1 MTFDSASK
9 TMGRQPIEL
18 VNIETDS
25 CSLSFGAG
33 DCPATGDSPCY
44 NTWATCP
51 VKIAYVNTVKTYRF
65 ARSNAALPVGYSCL
79 PLLQS
84 VQYAPQVL
92 TPAKGL
98 GVRAAVTVR
107 LTDTEWPDTADDP
120 YFDQRPT
127 GTEGQGTFFGR
138 LRARNPFM
146 FGRFLHVKTGYIVEG
161 VLDESNLQTRSY
173 IIESVTGA
181 DRSGA
186 VTFVAKDVLK
196 LADDD
201 KAQCPRVTSARLD
214 ADITD
219 VQTTLAMYPSGV
231 GNAEFPASGV
241 LRIASELM
249 TFTRVGDVF
258 TVSRGQYSTQAKAAK
273 ADDAIQLCA
282 VFVNQPVQN
291 LIYDLLVNYAKIP
304 AAYIDKPAWDAER
317 DAHLLG
323 VYSSVITDP
332 VGVNTLISELS
343 EQGQC
348 YVWWDDVARL
358 IRFKALTAPPS
369 DLPILSDEDHFL
381 NGSISAG
388 EATADRVSRFMI
400 RFDRIDPTKK
410 LDDVANFRQR
420 WVPVDL
426 QSEGER
432 EYRSAKT
439 RIINSRW
446 FNSGSLGRVQQLG
459 AALLSRYRDPPLTF
473 EADIDISAGI
483 KTGDLFQVSSR
494 LFQNAAGSRKAISMQ
509 IVESYEKTAGSVLRL
524 KSSELVWTG
533 SDVPDNPMIIINT
546 DLFDVD
552 LLTLYQSEY
561 GTPQAGK
568 SVTFVVND
576 GVLIASTSA
585 YMPEQ
590 NTDGDGTSGIVFAS
604 TPEICAITT
613 NVWPSD
619 VDVYIVVRSGGAIV
633 GRGGAPVAHEF
644 VIQSSLDADLGP
656 FDGFAGA
663 PAINIQHDRVHLVVD
678 VGGLVACGGSSGGRG
693 GHNVPSSFAGAGGGG
708 APYGR
713 MDVLDPNDIYESFVA
728 PLDGHRST
736 AGTGRTP
743 TDHSHNG
750 GKGGDGGA
758 YGQRGTAGADSTYA
772 GGQAGPLRPAYIGI
786 APASIVNNGQILGA

>member
-1 MTFDSASK
+1 MTFDTASK

-18 VNIETDS
+18 VNLETDS
-25 CSLSFGAG
+25 CSLSFGVGA
-33 DCPATGDSPCY
+33 CTATGDSPCY

-51 VKIAYVNTVKTYRF
+51 AKIAYVNTVKTYRF

-98 GVRAAVTVR
+98 GVRASVTVR
-107 LTDTEWPDTADDP
+107 CIDTDWPDTADDP

-138 LRARNPFM
+138 FRARNPFM
-146 FGRFLHVKTGYIVEG
+146 FGRFLHVKTGYVVNG
-161 VLDESNLQTRSY
+161 VLDEANLQTRSY
-173 IIESVTGA
+173 IIESITGA
-181 DRSGA
+181 DRSGT
-186 VTFVAKDVLK
+186 VTFTAKDVLK

-219 VQTTLAMYPSGV
+219 AATTLIVYPAGI
-231 GNAEFPASGV
+231 GNTEFPASGV

-249 TFTRVGDVF
+249 IFTRSGDTFTL
-258 TVSRGQYSTQAKAAK
+258 SRGQYSTQAKAAK

-304 AAYIDKPAWDAER
+304 AAYIDKPAWNAER
-317 DAHLLG
+317 DANLLG

-332 VGVNTLISELS
+332 VGVNTLIGELS

-369 DLPILSDEDHFL
+369 DLPVLSDEDHFL
-381 NGSISAG
+381 HGSIAAG
-388 EATADRVSRFMI
+388 EATAERQSRFLI

-420 WVPVDL
+420 FVAADL

-473 EADIDISAGI
+473 EADIDISAGV
-483 KTGDLFQVSSR
+483 KTGDLFRVSSR
-494 LFQNAAGSRKAISMQ
+494 LFQNAAGSRKAVSMQ
-509 IVESYEKTAGSVLRL
+509 VIESYEKTAGSVLRL
-524 KSSELVWTG
+524 KSSELVWAGESSPVNPEIIIG
-533 SDVPDNPMIIINT
+533 SD
-546 DLFDVD
+546 
-552 LLTLYQSEY
+552 LTNVNLRELYEAEY
-561 GTPQAGK
+561 GTPFVGQ
-568 SVTFVVND
+568 SVTFILSAGVNIYGLQYDPRFDFNQWPAVYTGLWPADVDLAFINLGNVVGFGGTGGYDGGLLAAKGQGGGNAFSSRRQMPVPEDLIAFEQSATPLTIIND
-576 GVLIASTSA
+576 GVIA
-585 YMPEQ
+585 
-590 NTDGDGTSGIVFAS
+590 
-604 TPEICAITT
+604 
-613 NVWPSD
+613 
-619 VDVYIVVRSGGAIV
+619 GGA
-633 GRGGAPVAHEF
+633 GGGGA
-644 VIQSSLDADLGP
+644 GT
-656 FDGFAGA
+656 
-663 PAINIQHDRVHLVVD
+663 ND
-678 VGGLVACGGSSGGRG
+678 VG
-693 GHNVPSSFAGAGGGG
+693 GGGG
-708 APYGR
+708 APYGA
-713 MDVLDPNDIYESFVA
+713 VFDPSGLAE
-728 PLDGHRST
+728 
-736 AGTGRTP
+736 AGTFTSGGR
-743 TDHSHNG
+743 G
-750 GKGGDGGA
+750 GNNFGGVGGFGGDW
-758 YGQRGTAGADSTYA
+758 GQSGEDGNATYIDEF
-772 GGQAGPLRPAYIGI
+772 GQAIKDGGLAGWVINPFATDNIDLI
-786 APASIVNNGQILGA
+786 NNGTLLGRGA

>member
-18 VNIETDS
+18 VNIETDA
-25 CSLSFGAG
+25 CSLRFGVGA
-33 DCPATGDSPCY
+33 CTATGEPCY
-44 NTWATCP
+44 NTWATC
-51 VKIAYVNTVKTYRF
+51 KARLAYVNTVKTYRF

-98 GVRAAVTVR
+98 GVRASVTVR
-107 LTDTEWPDTADDP
+107 CIDTDWPDTADDP

-138 LRARNPFM
+138 FRARNPFM
-146 FGRFLHVKTGYIVEG
+146 FGRFLHVKTGYIVDG

-173 IIESVTGA
+173 IIESITGA
-181 DRSGA
+181 DRAGT

-214 ADITD
+214 ADITES
-219 VQTTLAMYPSGV
+219 QTSLIVYPAGI
-231 GNAEFPASGV
+231 GNTEFPASGV

-249 TFTRVGDVF
+249 TFSRSGDTF
-258 TVSRGQYSTQAKAAK
+258 TLSRGQYSTQAKAAK

-304 AAYIDKPAWDAER
+304 AAYIDKTAWDAER
-317 DAHLLG
+317 DANLLG

-332 VGVNTLISELS
+332 VGVNTLIAELS

-348 YVWWDDVARL
+348 YIWWDDVARL

-381 NGSISAG
+381 HGSIAAG
-388 EATADRVSRFMI
+388 EATAERQSRFLI

-420 WVPVDL
+420 FVAADL

-473 EADIDISAGI
+473 EADIDISAGV
-483 KTGDLFQVSSR
+483 KTGDLFRVSSR
-494 LFQNAAGSRKAISMQ
+494 LFQNAAGSRKAVSMQ
-509 IVESYEKTAGSVLRL
+509 VIESYEKTAGSVLRL
-524 KSSELVWTG
+524 KSSELVWAG
-533 SDVPDNPMIIINT
+533 EDIPVNPQIIIGA
-546 DLFDVD
+546 DLFDVNLRD
-552 LLTLYQSEY
+552 LYQAEY
-561 GTPQAGK
+561 GTPRDDDV
-568 SVTFVVND
+568 VTFIIQA
-576 GVLIASTSA
+576 GVLITS
-585 YMPEQ
+585 
-590 NTDGDGTSGIVFAS
+590 SSVL
-604 TPEICAITT
+604 TPALVAG
-613 NVWPSD
+613 VWPSG
-619 VDVYIVVRSGGAIV
+619 VSLTAINGGIVA
-633 GRGGAPVAHEF
+633 GRGGAG
-644 VIQSSLDADLGP
+644 ADLVNYQAFIAGG
-656 FDGFAGA
+656 DGGTAIDGAGH
-663 PAINIQHDRVHLVVD
+663 PMTLINNNIIA
-678 VGGLVACGGSSGGRG
+678 G
-693 GHNVPSSFAGAGGGG
+693 GAGGGG
-708 APYGR
+708 NGGDGHGAGSGGAPYGLAG
-713 MDVLDPNDIYESFVA
+713 VTP
-728 PLDGHRST
+728 PLF
-736 AGTGRTP
+736 GRQAF
-743 TDHSHNG
+743 NG
-750 GKGGDGGA
+750 GRLIAGDNQWSDAIAWQPPSIYKGGDLGQNGDPARFAPNGGSQVSA
-758 YGQRGTAGADSTYA
+758 RGGFSGVAIINDSNITM
-772 GGQAGPLRPAYIGI
+772 I
-786 APASIVNNGQILGA
+786 NNGQILGS

>member
-18 VNIETDS
+18 VEIETDY
-25 CSLSFGAG
+25 CGLRFGVGA
-33 DCPATGDSPCY
+33 CTATGEPCY
-44 NTWATCP
+44 NTWATC
-51 VKIAYVNTVKTYRF
+51 KARLAYVNTVKTYRF
-65 ARSNAALPVGYSCL
+65 ARSNAALPVGFSCL

-107 LTDTEWPDTADDP
+107 FTDTAWPDTADDP

-138 LRARNPFM
+138 FRARNPFM
-146 FGRFLHVKTGYIVEG
+146 FGRFLHVKTGYIVGG
-161 VLDESNLQTRSY
+161 VLDDANLQTRSY
-173 IIESVTGA
+173 IIESITGA
-181 DRSGA
+181 DRAGS
-186 VTFVAKDVLK
+186 VTFTAKDVLK

-214 ADITD
+214 TDITD
-219 VQTTLAMYPSGV
+219 TQTSLVVYPAGV

-249 TFTRVGDVF
+249 AFNRTADTF

-317 DAHLLG
+317 DANLLG

-332 VGVNTLISELS
+332 VGVNTLIGELS

-381 NGSISAG
+381 HGSISAG
-388 EATADRVSRFMI
+388 EATADRVSRFLI

-410 LDDVANFRQR
+410 LDEVANFRQR
-420 WVPVDL
+420 LVAADL

-432 EYRSAKT
+432 EYRTAKT

-446 FNSGSLGRVQQLG
+446 FNSGSLGRVTQLG

-473 EADIDISAGI
+473 EADIDLSAGV
-483 KTGDLFQVSSR
+483 KTGDLFRVSSR
-494 LFQNAAGSRKAISMQ
+494 LFQDAAGSRKAVPMQ
-509 IVESYEKTAGSVLRL
+509 IVESHEKTAGSILRF
-524 KSSELVWTG
+524 KAAQLVWAG
-533 SDVPDNPMIIINT
+533 EGIPVNPRIIIGA
-546 DLFDVD
+546 DLFDVNLRD
-552 LLTLYQSEY
+552 LYEAEY
-561 GTPQAGK
+561 GTPRDGDI
-568 SVTFVVND
+568 VTFIIQS
-576 GVLIASTSA
+576 GVLITS
-585 YMPEQ
+585 
-590 NTDGDGTSGIVFAS
+590 SSIL
-604 TPEICAITT
+604 TPALVAG
-613 NVWPSD
+613 VWPSG
-619 VDVYIVVRSGGAIV
+619 VSLTAINGGIVA
-633 GRGGAPVAHEF
+633 GRGGRGAGYYSIDSALSGTGSFLQAQNGGVA
-644 VIQSSLDADLGP
+644 I
-656 FDGFAGA
+656 DGAGHPMTFINNNIVAGGGGGGGAWVFA
-663 PAINIQHDRVHLVVD
+663 
-678 VGGLVACGGSSGGRG
+678 
-693 GHNVPSSFAGAGGGG
+693 AGGGG
-708 APYGR
+708 APYGIR
-713 MDVLDPNDIYESFVA
+713 GAEGGANRPAQNGGRLV
-728 PLDGHRST
+728 GG
-736 AGTGRTP
+736 AGSPDSDTSG
-743 TDHSHNG
+743 DG
-750 GKGGDGGA
+750 GKGGDIGQNGGIGSNGDQSA
-758 YGQRGTAGADSTYA
+758 AGLA
-772 GGQAGPLRPAYIGI
+772 GVAIINGGNITLID
-786 APASIVNNGQILGA
+786 NGQILGA